1 MFGTVDLGTGEFFME
16 MVDQRDAATLEQIIR
31 NNVLPGTQIWSD
43 QWGAYNNLNH
53 LGFIHQTVNHSR
65 HYVDPVTRVH
75 TNNIEARWSA
85 CKASFKR
92 RFGITREMLPSY
104 LDEHM
109 WRVRHPR
116 PDTFEAIVATI
127 ARQYPV

>member
-1 MFGTVDLGTGEFFME
+1 MWMCDFFME
-16 MVDQRDAATLEQIIR
+16 IVDQRDAAHLEPIIR
-31 NNVLPGTQIWSD
+31 NNILPGTTIWSD
-43 QWGAYNNLNH
+43 QWAAYNNLQNI
-53 LGFIHQTVNHSR
+53 GYVHQTVNHSV
-65 HYVDPVTRVH
+65 HYVDPVTGVH

-92 RFGITREMLPSY
+92 RYGVARDMLPSY

-116 PDTFEAIVATI
+116 PDTFDAIVAAI

>member
-1 MFGTVDLGTGEFFME
+1 LSTS
-16 MVDQRDAATLEQIIR
+16 ATLPSAHLEPIIR
-31 NNVLPGTQIWSD
+31 NNILLGTTTWSD
-43 QWGAYNNLNH
+43 QWAAYNNLQN
-53 LGFIHQTVNHSR
+53 LRYIHQTVNHSV
-65 HYVDPVTRVH
+65 HYVDPVTGVH

-92 RFGITREMLPSY
+92 RYGVAGELLPSY

-116 PDTFEAIVATI
+116 PDTFDAIVAAI